1 MDEIDLTNFINVSLS
16 LSLEEHE
23 QEEEEKQ
30 EEEIHLQPKHADNA
44 YAN

>member
-1 MDEIDLTNFINVSLS
+1 MDGIDLTNFINVSLS

>member
-1 MDEIDLTNFINVSLS
+1 MDGIDLTNFINVSLS
-16 LSLEEHE
+16 LSCEEHE

-30 EEEIHLQPKHADNA
+30 EEEIHSQPKHADNA

>member
-1 MDEIDLTNFINVSLS
+1 MDGIDLTNFINVSLS

-30 EEEIHLQPKHADNA
+30 EEEIHSQPKHADNA